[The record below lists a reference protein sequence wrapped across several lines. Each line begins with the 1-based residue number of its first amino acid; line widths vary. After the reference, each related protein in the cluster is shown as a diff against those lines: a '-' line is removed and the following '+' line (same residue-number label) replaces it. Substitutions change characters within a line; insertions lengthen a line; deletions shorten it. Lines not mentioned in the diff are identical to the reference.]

1 MNQTVSPSNSN
12 EKNAVKAS
20 HLVRLAK
27 HISQGQVVFFI
38 GAGFS
43 VDSEGNT
50 ANILIARLVARFEAL
65 CKIVEESA
73 AISSEAKREFKKLYG
88 RLQGQFGLQ
97 PIQNSD
103 SNTDNISS
111 FCHSDNIEKL
121 SKEYYQINDWF
132 CSAFSQML
140 QSGKI
145 IDDSK
150 KCLLPCGEL
159 HRKEVEI
166 LNAYFKSVKE
176 KKTKYAEDFDAS
188 EHLQEVKLTDYL
200 LLSEKQRGKALFLD
214 TMGFNDP
221 RIMRKYTSDR
231 RHPNQNPVQKL
242 FPRHHL
248 LGQWAKEGVMPVLVT
263 SNYDLLLEG
272 GYLGAGN
279 ALKIASNTTHPNQP
293 AFCTVSQPNEFFVHG
308 HGFNQ
313 SLIVKIHGCT
323 ESYRRYRAESLL
335 THFVN
340 TDAQL
345 KTSNVEKILK
355 RLKASDL
362 YSITTHLRALD
373 DKQLSDL
380 IEIAKRDCSQPCA
393 WEKYLKS
400 MVFTYREIQNWRADK
415 WSQDYL
421 QTLLRTRKMVFMG
434 YSGQDQVIHDTIRSV
449 YEDIAK
455 QRQLTPSPNLGS
467 IDSPSFFFEAG
478 DGTSFHA
485 SEILR
490 SAQHAVSDEFACVL
504 SDTNKFQF
512 HFKNQENN
520 SFPDIDHKLR
530 MLFHLSYR
538 ELQLKLFPQYLPR
551 VVQQLFGKHKPSQ
564 QQQALIKKLRAF
576 CRLEQWRLNT
586 FREEVIKT
594 PAEQCEKENSACQL
608 RKKRRFEKLSKQLNN
623 HLAWT
628 ESFHQPLMNLMHD
641 AEQRHAQRGT
651 TVPETLV
658 TVKHRDQTKNIHW
671 YTPITANPEW
681 SAWCIVIELALRN
694 INRVFAKQNG
704 SANKCELIAP
714 LTRIIPT
721 ENNRYKALHTE
732 YGVDP
737 TLVITQPG
745 LRSPSYVHF
754 RIANS
759 ARTNQPLPHSGV
771 HACKSHIFWE
781 LAINGIPWQQQ
792 SSTHKHEPS
801 NQPHTDKQAQPKTPT
816 AEQLW
821 QFATNPPKPITLESL
836 AVILPLF
843 LTATTKQALQKEA
856 SK

>member
-12 EKNAVKAS
+12 ERNAEKES

-50 ANILIARLVARFEAL
+50 ASILIARLVARFEAL
-65 CKIVEESA
+65 CKIVEENA
-73 AISSEAKREFKKLYG
+73 AIYSKIDSDSNKGITEEFKALYEKLQ
-88 RLQGQFGLQ
+88 RQFGLQ
-97 PIQNSD
+97 PMQNSA

-140 QSGKI
+140 QRGKI
-145 IDDSK
+145 IGGDAK
-150 KCLLPCGEL
+150 RLLPCAEL

-176 KKTKYAEDFDAS
+176 KNKKYTEDTDAS

-200 LLSEKQRGKALFLD
+200 LLSERQRGKALFLD

-231 RHPNQNPVQKL
+231 RHPNQNPIQKL

-272 GYLGAGN
+272 GYIGAGN
-279 ALKIASNTTHPNQP
+279 TLKNGNNTTQPNQP
-293 AFCTVSQPNEFFVHG
+293 AFNTVSQPNEFFVHG

-323 ESYRRYRAESLL
+323 ESYRRYRAESLSSDI
-335 THFVN
+335 T
-340 TDAQL
+340 TDA
-345 KTSNVEKILK
+345 
-355 RLKASDL
+355 
-362 YSITTHLRALD
+362 
-373 DKQLSDL
+373 
-380 IEIAKRDCSQPCA
+380 QPCA

-434 YSGQDQVIHDTIRSV
+434 YSGQDPVIHDTIRSV

-455 QRQLTPSPNLGS
+455 QRQLTPSPNLDS
-467 IDSPSFFFEAG
+467 IDSPCFFFEASN
-478 DGTSFHA
+478 DKSFHA

-504 SDTNKFQF
+504 SDTNQFQF

-594 PAEQCEKENSACQL
+594 PAEQCEKEDSACQL
-608 RKKRRFEKLSKQLNN
+608 RKKRRFEKLSTQLNN

-651 TVPETLV
+651 TAPETLV
-658 TVKHRDQTKNIHW
+658 TIKHQDQTKNIHW

-694 INRVFAKQNG
+694 INRVFAKKNDC
-704 SANKCELIAP
+704 ANQLIAP
-714 LTRIIPT
+714 LTRTIPT

-745 LRSPSYVHF
+745 LRSPSYIHF

-781 LAINGIPWQQQ
+781 LAINGIPWRQQ
-792 SSTHKHEPS
+792 SSIHTHEPN
-801 NQPHTDKQAQPKTPT
+801 NQPHTAKQEQPKTPT

-821 QFATNPPKPITLESL
+821 QFATNPPASTDNL
-836 AVILPLF
+836 APFAEILPLF
-843 LTATTKQALQKEA
+843 LTSTTKQALQKEA